1 MQKIKQLQVQT
12 NNARTTLRGTDIE
25 KGIRRVLENLSRAK
39 VSDFA
44 DLNYNA
50 ITVTKKIDQDADYF
64 LLDEVMRNVTRYYL
78 FIEKNM
84 KQLVKQEVFSDEL
97 LRAQIKVSYQKLAK
111 KNLPAELIYQLL
123 AERLQSITKQ
133 DVRYCYIV
141 ISYFIQSCEVFDAL
155 TK

>member
-1 MQKIKQLQVQT
+1 M
-12 NNARTTLRGTDIE
+12 R
-25 KGIRRVLENLSRAK
+25 
-39 VSDFA
+39 
-44 DLNYNA
+44 
-50 ITVTKKIDQDADYF
+50 KKIDQDADYF